1 MLLRSCYSCDW
12 HKKGAHQDEGLPLG
26 HCRSH
31 LIPAGTV
38 FLEQHV
44 QVLVAA
50 VGAVLQGLQRE
61 SSGAMA
67 KSLQLLKDWYLLV
80 QPSLERQ
87 KFFPSALGAKV
98 GWMTTS
104 RSWR

>member
-1 MLLRSCYSCDW
+1 M
-12 HKKGAHQDEGLPLG
+12 
-26 HCRSH
+26 
-31 LIPAGTV
+31 

-80 QPSLERQ
+80 QPQEGCYLPGEAEV
-87 KFFPSALGAKV
+87 FPQHF
-98 GWMTTS
+98 
-104 RSWR
+104 RSQGRVDDH